1 MGRRVAVRRGSANVF
16 ADLGVA
22 DPGTHLVKARL
33 VSQIQD
39 AVDDRGLTQ
48 TEAARILGVGQPDVS
63 RMLRGNFRDLSVER
77 LMRFVQALGYDVDI
91 VVREKGRRKAR
102 DTIHLPSS
110 YAS

>member
-1 MGRRVAVRRGSANVF
+1 M
-16 ADLGVA
+16 A

-77 LMRFVQALGYDVDI
+77 LMRLVQALGYDVDI
-91 VVREKGRRKAR
+91 VVREKKRRKAR
-102 DTIHLPSS
+102 DTIHLPSP